1 MRITYLH
8 QYFTTPDVPGGTRSY
23 EMARRL
29 VEMGHDVH
37 VVTSDQTSETT
48 EKLSWYKTE
57 ESGIHVHWYP
67 VPYSNKMSFWA
78 RIVAFF
84 RFALLAS
91 RKAASIECDVVF
103 ATSTPLTIAIPA
115 VYASKRRKVPMV
127 FEVRDLWPEGPIA
140 VGALKNPMTIKA
152 ARWLE
157 EFAYRNSK
165 RIVALSPGMKEGI
178 VSTGYP
184 EDLVTV
190 IPNSCDI
197 DLFNV
202 EESKGMAL
210 RSQHSWLQDRPLVI
224 YTGTIGMINGIDYM
238 VRLAAFVRSIDPE
251 IRFLILGSGREEV
264 RVRSLAK
271 KMNVLNNNLFMLPP
285 VPKSEVPY
293 WLSAADIATSFV
305 IDVKETWNNSA
316 NKFFDALAA
325 GRPIAIN
332 HGGWQAEIIEN
343 HGVGIVLDAHNIG
356 SAATRLVGSIHDR
369 EWLVKAGSMSKRI
382 SKEQFDRGKL
392 AAKLEDALFCA
403 FSSHVTQPKSGF

>member
-1 MRITYLH
+1 MKIIYLH
-8 QYFTTPDVPGGTRSY
+8 QYFITPDMSGGTRSY

-29 VEMGHDVH
+29 VQMGHDVH
-37 VVTSDQTSETT
+37 VVTSDQNPENA
-48 EKLSWYKTE
+48 EKLSWYETE

-67 VPYSNKMSFWA
+67 VPYSNKMSFRA

-84 RFALLAS
+84 RFAVLAS
-91 RKAASIECDVVF
+91 RKAASIESNVIF

-178 VSTGYP
+178 TSTGYP

-190 IPNSCDI
+190 IPNSCDL
-197 DLFNV
+197 DLFKV
-202 EESKGMAL
+202 EESKGREL

-224 YTGTIGMINGIDYM
+224 YTGTIGLINGIDYI
-238 VRLAAFVRSIDPE
+238 VRLAAFARSIDPE
-251 IRFLILGSGREEV
+251 VRFLILGSGREEA

-271 KMNVLNNNLFMLPP
+271 EMNVLNDNLFMMPP
-285 VPKSEVPY
+285 IPKSEVPY

-305 IDVKETWNNSA
+305 IDVKGIWNNSA

-332 HGGWQAEIIEN
+332 YGGWQAEIIES
-343 HGVGIVLDAHNIG
+343 HGAGIVLDACDIA
-356 SAATRLVGSIHDR
+356 SAATKLVSSIHDS
-369 EWLVKAGSMSKRI
+369 EWLVKAGSICRRVA
-382 SKEQFDRGKL
+382 EDQFDRDKL
-392 AAKLEDALFCA
+392 ATKLEDTLREAVN
-403 FSSHVTQPKSGF
+403 HP